1 MSQIGQNMSFIDSN
15 SMNRI
20 CYTTSEDIITVLA
33 ENGNK
38 CDQITC

>member
-1 MSQIGQNMSFIDSN
+1 MSQIGQNMSFIDLN
-15 SMNRI
+15 SKNRK
-20 CYTTSEDIITVLA
+20 CYTTFEDIIIALA